1 MRDYALTYEAAVRQ
15 RTNRQ
20 ETTMARHGTMP
31 ELIYQRQLEI
41 SADKVDVSIG
51 IGRRSSMPSKDTETC
66 NDEIENEAISDTD
79 QIPEHDRSS
88 DEEQVEESAA
98 LLELDWASTF
108 LVGVSTRFGREVRTN
123 NRLIS

>member
-1 MRDYALTYEAAVRQ
+1 
-15 RTNRQ
+15 
-20 ETTMARHGTMP
+20 MARHGTMP

-66 NDEIENEAISDTD
+66 NDEIENAAISDTD
-79 QIPEHDRSS
+79 EIPEYDRSS

-98 LLELDWASTF
+98 VLELDWASNF